1 VVAIRTASL
10 SRTALIGVASL
21 GALLLSSPASAGL
34 YKCALDNGG
43 VIYQQEPCHPGME
56 LRDFD
61 RDPATVSVIPFRMVP
76 GVGTSKQAAD
86 SPPERRENSR
96 RKSNRPAVIKGNP
109 AERKFLVPGISQGEV
124 VARVGSPDMTT
135 GSGRKT
141 TRWVYLPAPEDPST
155 ITTLSFESGRLVAVE
170 RKVVRP

>member
-1 VVAIRTASL
+1 MHPRTASL
-10 SRTALIGVASL
+10 SRTALISIAGL
-21 GALLLSSPASAGL
+21 GALLLTPPASAGL

-43 VIYQQEPCHPGME
+43 VIYQQEPCHLGKE

-61 RDPATVSVIPFRMVP
+61 RDPATVSVIPFRIVP
-76 GVGTSKQAAD
+76 GIGTSKKAAD
-86 SPPERRENSR
+86 STPERRENSR
-96 RKSNRPAVIKGNP
+96 RKSSRPAAIKGNP
-109 AERKFLVPGISQGEV
+109 AERKFLFPGISQGEV

-155 ITTLSFESGRLVAVE
+155 ITTLTIEFGRLTNVE